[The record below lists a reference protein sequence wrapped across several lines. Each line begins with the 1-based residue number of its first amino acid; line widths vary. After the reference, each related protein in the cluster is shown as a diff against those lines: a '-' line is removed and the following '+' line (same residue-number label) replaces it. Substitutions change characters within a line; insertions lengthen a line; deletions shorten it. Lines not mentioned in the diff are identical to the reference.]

1 MLYGR
6 GFRLFVFPRINTNLH
21 VHACSVRNI
30 TKRLDWAAYP
40 RYTAP
45 EKFAPFLLDGKH
57 LYYVNAFE
65 NAASTIETGAVAA
78 ENVAR
83 LLLSRLFDSVLEEP
97 SSRRSA
103 SSFLVKNDVSEL

>member
-1 MLYGR
+1 MSKTCIKVSLGSYHNIY
-6 GFRLFVFPRINTNLH
+6 FYN
-21 VHACSVRNI
+21 CSIRSI

-40 RYTAP
+40 HFMAP
-45 EKFAPFLLDGKH
+45 EKFAPFVLDGEH

-83 LLLSRLFDSVLEEP
+83 LLLSRLFENVLEEIVE
-97 SSRRSA
+97 RST
-103 SSFLVKNDVSEL
+103 STPFVKADNDL